1 MLGTY
6 GPASQAPMSDNSSGN
21 AADPSDPMPHIT
33 RSSGG
38 AGVEGTYGP
47 GFSLTNSTAGSIKH
61 SSSKEDS
68 IIIKAAQQEGVTGRA
83 QQQQEESTPTGDGLP
98 TGPGSD
104 AGLRAE
110 ANLPDPMVAADD
122 GSQSHEAA
130 SDLQGRIE
138 VSADNGGSPRSK
150 L

>member
-1 MLGTY
+1 
-6 GPASQAPMSDNSSGN
+6 
-21 AADPSDPMPHIT
+21 
-33 RSSGG
+33 
-38 AGVEGTYGP
+38 
-47 GFSLTNSTAGSIKH
+47 LTNSTAGSTKH

-68 IIIKAAQQEGVTGRA
+68 IIIKAAQQGGVTGRT
-83 QQQQEESTPTGDGLP
+83 QQQQEGTPLGDALP

-104 AGLRAE
+104 AGLKAE

-130 SDLQGRIE
+130 ADLQGRIE
-138 VSADNGGSPRSK
+138 VSADVGGSPRSK